1 MSTKGPTAI
10 EPGKRILVTGANG
23 YIGSHVVDLL
33 LSLNYLVRGTVRT
46 DRPWLNQFFES
57 KYGPGKFE
65 TVTILKLDDQ
75 EALLEA
81 LRDVSG
87 IIHVVCINDE
97 CCWNTS
103 ILEKSSH
110 ELTGDTQ
117 ASDVSMAPNASEII
131 PYAVSLTETILTVAA
146 RASVSRVVF
155 TSSSAAAYM
164 TQPGVEGIVVT
175 KGRSVLP
182 LTFVLILMC

>member
-1 MSTKGPTAI
+1 MSTKGPSAI

-33 LSLNYLVRGTVRT
+33 LSLNYLVRGTIRT

-57 KYGPGKFE
+57 KYGPGRFE
-65 TVTILKLDDQ
+65 TVTIPKLDDQ

-87 IIHVVCINDE
+87 IIHV
-97 CCWNTS
+97 
-103 ILEKSSH
+103 
-110 ELTGDTQ
+110 

-146 RASVSRVVF
+146 KASVSRVVF

-182 LTFVLILMC
+182 